1 VTAGGDIGLI
11 NSIGCYAAAVCI
23 IKSMSN
29 LFSFGQ
35 SRLGVAMLFLV
46 VLVSG
51 CASQAPATEVAST
64 AVVVEDDANGAL
76 GVAQELEP
84 AAAEI
89 DNAQVDGLP
98 VQSAEDTAAAGSSEQ
113 AETQMQQP
121 QVDEGDVIWI
131 QQRLKDL
138 GYYEGP
144 VDGSVGNATRG
155 AVREY
160 QRDQD
165 VNADGQPT
173 LELRE
178 FMWRNGG

>member
-23 IKSMSN
+23 IKSMIN

-35 SRLGVAMLFLV
+35 PRLGTAMLFLAT
-46 VLVSG
+46 LVSG
-51 CASQAPATEVAST
+51 CASQPPATEVSA
-64 AVVVEDDANGAL
+64 AVVVQDDASAAL

-89 DNAQVDGLP
+89 GNAQVEGLP
-98 VQSAEDTAAAGSSEQ
+98 VQSAEDTAAAGNSEQ

-121 QVDEGDVIWI
+121 QYDEGDVIWI

-165 VNADGQPT
+165 VSADGQPT

>member
-1 VTAGGDIGLI
+1 
-11 NSIGCYAAAVCI
+11 
-23 IKSMSN
+23 MRN

-35 SRLGVAMLFLV
+35 SRFGVPMLFLV

-51 CASQAPATEVAST
+51 CASQPPAPEVSST
-64 AVVVEDDANGAL
+64 AVVVEGDASGAL
-76 GVAQELEP
+76 GAAEELEP

-89 DNAQVDGLP
+89 DNALVEGLP
-98 VQSAEDTAAAGSSEQ
+98 VQSAEDTAAAGNGEQ
-113 AETQMQQP
+113 AETQLQKP
-121 QVDEGDVIWI
+121 QYDEGDVIWI

-144 VDGSVGNATRG
+144 VDGAVGNATRG

-165 VNADGQPT
+165 VSADGQPT